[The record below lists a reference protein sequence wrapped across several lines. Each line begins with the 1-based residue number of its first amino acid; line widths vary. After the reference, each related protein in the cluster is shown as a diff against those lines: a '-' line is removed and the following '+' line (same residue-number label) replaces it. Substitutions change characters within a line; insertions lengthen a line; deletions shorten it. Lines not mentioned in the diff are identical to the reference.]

1 MAQHGSRLT
10 GIAIARSLEVRN
22 EASGAAGLCVPKWLM
37 NAGARDLPNTPNERS
52 RRQGYSAGWSLN
64 TLSVTNEG
72 HLARTHECTDNLED
86 APSNRGTSPRFRLIG
101 GQTRLEGRRCR
112 HP

>member
-22 EASGAAGLCVPKWLM
+22 EASGAAGLCVPKWVM

-72 HLARTHECTDNLED
+72 HLA
-86 APSNRGTSPRFRLIG
+86 
-101 GQTRLEGRRCR
+101 GREEASYVQLGRSCQQSAR
-112 HP
+112 MDLQM

>member
-1 MAQHGSRLT
+1 
-10 GIAIARSLEVRN
+10 
-22 EASGAAGLCVPKWLM
+22 M

-72 HLARTHECTDNLED
+72 HLAGREETADESTPDRPTGRMLAANDVNLAEL
-86 APSNRGTSPRFRLIG
+86 ALSWS
-101 GQTRLEGRRCR
+101 LE
-112 HP
+112 